1 LGDEQIYNNTVYMS
15 GTGIS
20 SPAVRIFPQTG
31 VINNVKLYNNILV
44 TNNGLPQVELVSNI
58 AVTSLGLMGNL
69 YYDSGSGY
77 QIKWNGTTY
86 SDTGDGSAIQQWA
99 AATGEE
105 QLPAGTYK
113 YIASNPLVCHP
124 GMGGTMYPNPLTN
137 LGAYKLVLGSSAA
150 SSSPAIDT
158 ALDLQVDFGIN
169 PGTRDFYRD
178 TIPTVIFNSAGG
190 GFDRGAD
197 EAQPKQVYR

>member
-1 LGDEQIYNNTVYMS
+1 
-15 GTGIS
+15 
-20 SPAVRIFPQTG
+20 
-31 VINNVKLYNNILV
+31 
-44 TNNGLPQVELVSNI
+44 
-58 AVTSLGLMGNL
+58 
-69 YYDSGSGY
+69 
-77 QIKWNGTTY
+77 
-86 SDTGDGSAIQQWA
+86 
-99 AATGEE
+99 
-105 QLPAGTYK
+105 
-113 YIASNPLVCHP
+113 
-124 GMGGTMYPNPLTN
+124 MGGTMYPNPLTN

-197 EAQPKQVYR
+197 EAQPKQVCR